1 MPLEPEFW
9 KKKTLEELTAEEWEA
24 FCDGCGKCCLFKF
37 IAPGEEKVR
46 FTNVTCRYMDLQTC
60 RCTDYQHR
68 HENVPECLIVT
79 PQLAREANWL
89 PKTCAYRLVAHG
101 EELPW
106 WHPLRS
112 GNVKSVILAGQSV
125 FGKVVSEEDVDLDDL
140 EDMVVDWFE

>member
-9 KKKTLEELTAEEWEA
+9 KKKPLEELTAAEWEA
-24 FCDGCGKCCLFKF
+24 LCDGCGKCCLFKL
-37 IAPGEEKVR
+37 IAPEEDKVR
-46 FTNVTCRYMDLQTC
+46 FTNVTCRYMDLETC
-60 RCTDYQHR
+60 RCTDYDHR

-79 PQLAREANWL
+79 PKLAREANWL
-89 PKTCAYRLVAHG
+89 PKTCAYRLLAHG

>member
-1 MPLEPEFW
+1 
-9 KKKTLEELTAEEWEA
+9 
-24 FCDGCGKCCLFKF
+24 
-37 IAPGEEKVR
+37 
-46 FTNVTCRYMDLQTC
+46 MDLQTC
-60 RCTDYQHR
+60 RCIDYQHR

-112 GNVKSVILAGQSV
+112 GNIKSVILAGQSV
-125 FGKVVSEEDVDLDDL
+125 LGKVVSEEDVDLDDL

>member
-9 KKKTLEELTAEEWEA
+9 KKKPLEDLTAAEWEA
-24 FCDGCGKCCLFKF
+24 LCDGCGKCCLFKL
-37 IAPGEEKVR
+37 IAPWEDNVR
-46 FTNVTCRYMDLQTC
+46 FTNVTCRYMDLETC
-60 RCTDYQHR
+60 RCTDYDHR

-79 PQLAREANWL
+79 PKLAREANWL
-89 PKTCAYRLVAHG
+89 PKTCAYRLLAHG

>member
-9 KKKTLEELTAEEWEA
+9 KKKPLEELTAAEWEA
-24 FCDGCGKCCLFKF
+24 LCDGCGKCCLFKL
-37 IAPGEEKVR
+37 IAPWEDNVR
-46 FTNVTCRYMDLQTC
+46 FTNVTCRYMDLETC
-60 RCTDYQHR
+60 RCTDYDHR

-79 PQLAREANWL
+79 PKLAREANWL
-89 PKTCAYRLVAHG
+89 PKTCAYRLLAHG

-125 FGKVVSEEDVDLDDL
+125 FDKVVSEEDVDLDDL

>member
-1 MPLEPEFW
+1 MTFEAEFW
-9 KKKTLEELTAEEWEA
+9 KKKRLEELSAEEWEA
-24 FCDGCGKCCLFKF
+24 LCDGCGKCCLFKL
-37 IAPGEEKVR
+37 IEPEEEKVR
-46 FTNVTCRYMDLQTC
+46 FTNVTCRYMDLETC
-60 RCTDYQHR
+60 RCTDYDHR

-112 GNVKSVILAGQSV
+112 GNAKSVILAGQSV